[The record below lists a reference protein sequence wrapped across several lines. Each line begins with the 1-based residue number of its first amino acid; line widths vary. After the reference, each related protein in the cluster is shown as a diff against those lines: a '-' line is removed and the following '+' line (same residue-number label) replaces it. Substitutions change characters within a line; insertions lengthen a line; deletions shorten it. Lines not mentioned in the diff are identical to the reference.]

1 MTENEVP
8 SVDLDRLERLVERF
22 ERAGASLA
30 DSEDRL
36 ARAVQ
41 VMKERDRAQAF
52 DAWRRGQ

>member
-8 SVDLDRLERLVERF
+8 SVDLDRLERLVERL
-22 ERAGASLA
+22 ESAGASLA

-41 VMKERDRAQAF
+41 GMKERDRALAF